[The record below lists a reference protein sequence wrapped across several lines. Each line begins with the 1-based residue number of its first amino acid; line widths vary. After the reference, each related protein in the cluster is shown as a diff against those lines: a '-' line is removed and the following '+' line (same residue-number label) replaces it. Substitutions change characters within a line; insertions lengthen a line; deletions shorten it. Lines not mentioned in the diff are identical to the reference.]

1 MSFDNS
7 VHFYATEQ
15 HRAASDAD
23 AQSGPVLRRAAGPRR
38 LLLVSYHFPP
48 VGGAG
53 VQRPVK
59 FVKYLRRFGWETS
72 VLVAANPSAP
82 LSDESLLR
90 DIPPETHI
98 ERARTWE
105 PDYSIKAKLASD
117 TMSTTTATGPRRR
130 LASALRGAVTLALQ
144 PDPQVLWLP
153 AALRAGSRL
162 LRRVRH
168 DAILATAPAYSN
180 LVLGA
185 LLKKRFGL
193 PLVLDFR
200 DEWDISQRYLENAR
214 QDSFSYAIQSRLQ
227 HYILQQA
234 DALLGTT
241 KSSARRLQD
250 RAREAGGH
258 AASTCIYN
266 GFDEDD
272 FAPGR
277 VEDDIAK
284 PERSTFRL
292 VYTGTLWNLTSIEPL
307 IAAIEVLEASAPEG
321 LSRLEL
327 VIVGRRTEQQE
338 RLLDRVKKTRCHLR
352 LEPYCDHSRS
362 IAWMRSADALFMLL
376 SDVENA
382 HRVVPAKTFE
392 YLSLGKAILAIAP
405 DGEAADIIKEHNA
418 GHHFQ
423 PGEVLGIAGWLHE
436 RLQGGWR
443 TFPNDNAAKAKIAR
457 FSRERLCEQLA
468 RVLDQLPMAP

>member
-1 MSFDNS
+1 MLFDNS
-7 VHFYATEQ
+7 VHFDVTGQ
-15 HRAASDAD
+15 HRPASDAD
-23 AQSGPVLRRAAGPRR
+23 DGAVLRRAAGYRR
-38 LLLVSYHFPP
+38 LLLISYHFPP

-59 FVKYLRRFGWETS
+59 FVKYLRRFGWEAS

-82 LSDESLLR
+82 LSDESLLG
-90 DIPPETHI
+90 DIPAETHI

-105 PDYSIKAKLASD
+105 PSYSMKAKVASD
-117 TMSTTTATGPRRR
+117 TTSTTTAKGPRRR
-130 LASALRGAVTLALQ
+130 LARALRGAAMLALQ

-153 AALRAGSRL
+153 SALRAGSHL
-162 LRRVRH
+162 LRGIHH
-168 DAILATAPAYSN
+168 DAILATAPSYSN

-214 QDSFSYAIQSRLQ
+214 QNAFSFAVQSRMQ
-227 HYILQQA
+227 RYILQQA
-234 DALLGTT
+234 DALICTT

-250 RAREAGGH
+250 RAREAGSH

-272 FAPGR
+272 FAPGQAAA
-277 VEDDIAK
+277 DIAK
-284 PERSTFRL
+284 SEPNTFRL

-307 IAAIEVLEASAPEG
+307 IAAIEVLDASAPER
-321 LSRLEL
+321 LAQLEL

-338 RLLDRVKKTRCHLR
+338 RLLDRVKKTRCRLR

-362 IAWMRSADALFMLL
+362 IDWMRSADALCMLL

-382 HRVVPAKTFE
+382 HRVVPAKMFE
-392 YLSLGKAILAIAP
+392 YLSLGKGILAIAP
-405 DGEAADIIKEHNA
+405 DGEATDIIKEHKA
-418 GHHFQ
+418 GYHFQ
-423 PGEVLGIAGWLHE
+423 PCDVLGIARWLLD
-436 RLQGGWR
+436 RMQGGWR
-443 TFPNDNAAKAKIAR
+443 TLPNDNAVKIAQ
-457 FSRERLCEQLA
+457 FSRARLCEQLV
-468 RVLDQLPMAP
+468 RILDQLPMAL

>member
-1 MSFDNS
+1 M
-7 VHFYATEQ
+7 
-15 HRAASDAD
+15 
-23 AQSGPVLRRAAGPRR
+23 
-38 LLLVSYHFPP
+38 
-48 VGGAG
+48 
-53 VQRPVK
+53 QRPVK
-59 FVKYLRRFGWETS
+59 FVKYLRRFGWEAS
-72 VLVAANPSAP
+72 VLVAANPSVP

-105 PDYSIKAKLASD
+105 PGYSTKAKLASD
-117 TMSTTTATGPRRR
+117 ATATTTATGPRRR
-130 LASALRGAVTLALQ
+130 LVKALRGAAMLVLQ

-153 AALRAGSRL
+153 SALRAGSEL
-162 LRRVRH
+162 LHRVHH

-185 LLKKRFGL
+185 MLKRRFGL

-214 QDSFSYAIQSRLQ
+214 QDSFSHAIQSRMQ
-227 HYILQQA
+227 RYVLQQA
-234 DALLGTT
+234 DALVGTT

-272 FAPGR
+272 FAPEH
-277 VEDDIAK
+277 VVDDIAK
-284 PERSTFRL
+284 PERNTFRL
-292 VYTGTLWNLTSIEPL
+292 VYTGTLWNLTNIEPL
-307 IAAIEVLEASAPEG
+307 IAAIEVINASAPEK
-321 LSRLEL
+321 LARLEL
-327 VIVGRRTEQQE
+327 VIVGRKTEQQE
-338 RLLDRVKKTRCHLR
+338 RLLDRVKKTRCRLR

-362 IAWMRSADALFMLL
+362 IAWMRSADALCMLL

-382 HRVVPAKTFE
+382 HRVVPAKMFE
-392 YLSLGKAILAIAP
+392 YLSLGKGILAIAP

-423 PGEVLGIAGWLHE
+423 PGEVLGIADWLIE
-436 RLQGGWR
+436 RLQGGSR
-443 TFPNDNAAKAKIAR
+443 ALPHRDAASIAR
-457 FSRERLCEQLA
+457 FSRERLCEKLV
-468 RVLDQLPMAP
+468 RVLDQLPMAR

>member
-1 MSFDNS
+1 MRFDNS
-7 VHFYATEQ
+7 VLFRAAGQ
-15 HRAASDAD
+15 RRAASDAD
-23 AQSGPVLRRAAGPRR
+23 AQAGVVLPGAAGHRR
-38 LLLVSYHFPP
+38 LLLISYHFPP

-59 FVKYLRRFGWETS
+59 FVKYLHRFGWEAS

-90 DIPPETHI
+90 DIPAETHI
-98 ERARTWE
+98 ERAKTWE
-105 PDYSIKAKLASD
+105 PSYGVKAKLASD
-117 TMSTTTATGPRRR
+117 TPSTTTASGSRRR
-130 LASALRGAVTLALQ
+130 LARALRGAATLALQ

-153 AALRAGSRL
+153 AALRAGSHL
-162 LRRVRH
+162 LRTIHH
-168 DAILATAPAYSN
+168 DAILATAPSYSN

-214 QDSFSYAIQSRLQ
+214 QDRLSCIVQSRMQ
-227 HYILQQA
+227 RYILRQA
-234 DALLGTT
+234 DALVCTT

-250 RAREAGGH
+250 RAREAGSH

-272 FAPGR
+272 IAPGPAAA
-277 VEDDIAK
+277 DIAG
-284 PERSTFRL
+284 PERNVFRL

-307 IAAIEVLEASAPEG
+307 IAAIEALEASVPER
-321 LSRLEL
+321 LAQLEL

-338 RLLDRVKKTRCHLR
+338 KLLDRVKKTRCRLL

-362 IAWMRSADALFMLL
+362 IAWMKSADALCVLL
-376 SDVENA
+376 SDVESA
-382 HRVVPAKTFE
+382 HRVVPAKMFE
-392 YLSLGKAILAIAP
+392 YLSIGKEILAIVP
-405 DGEAADIIKEHNA
+405 DSEAADIIKEHDA
-418 GHHFQ
+418 GRHFE
-423 PGEVLGIAGWLHE
+423 PGEVLGIATWLLE
-436 RLQGGWR
+436 RVRGERR
-443 TFPNDNAAKAKIAR
+443 TLPDDNTAKIAR
-457 FSRERLCEQLA
+457 FSRKRLCEQLVD
-468 RVLDQLPMAP
+468 VLDHLPMAP